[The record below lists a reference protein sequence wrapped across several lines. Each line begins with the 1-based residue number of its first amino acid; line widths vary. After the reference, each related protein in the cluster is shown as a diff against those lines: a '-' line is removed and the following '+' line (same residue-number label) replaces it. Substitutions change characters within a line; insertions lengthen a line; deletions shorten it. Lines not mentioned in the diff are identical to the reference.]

1 MQIHKTEGISLPDND
16 LDAIKFISEYLRHNL
31 SGSTKVISMNITSEI
46 TKLNPVVSGQIIS
59 ALAGMCD
66 LIAFTTNGIKFGDL
80 GYFRTFLG
88 SISAD
93 AFNKLIVNIRLDGA
107 RVVHNENNGGDT
119 YFDTYKALVHFLKSG
134 MQVNVECYITNNTM
148 KHLNEM
154 VDWLNFVKLVWLV
167 EPKFYCIKHLVN
179 DWISFCNDGNFKPN
193 IEVIE

>member
-1 MQIHKTEGISLPDND
+1 MQIHKTESISLPDND

-66 LIAFTTNGIKFGDL
+66 FISFTTNGIKLGDL
-80 GYFRTFLG
+80 GHFRTFLG
-88 SISAD
+88 STSAD
-93 AFNKLIVNIRLDGA
+93 AFNKLIANIRLDGA
-107 RVVHNENNGGDT
+107 RVVHNENNDGDT

-134 MQVNVECYITNNTM
+134 VQVNVECYITDTTM

-154 VDWLNFVKLVWLV
+154 KEWLEFVKLVWLV
-167 EPKFYCIKHLVN
+167 EPKFYCIKPLVN
-179 DWISFCNDGNFKPN
+179 EWTKFCNDNGFKSD
-193 IEVIE
+193 IEVIK